1 MTKPIILNAAELPEW
16 THAELRALFTVLDL
30 PRDPAAAHAF
40 LNAHGSKVRGIAL
53 RKTIIDAAVLDALP
67 ALEIISS
74 YSAGLDNVDI
84 GAVRARGVVIEN
96 TSHILAQDVAN
107 AAVGLALAVTRDFVN
122 ADAFVRSGQWPVHG
136 HYPLG
141 RSISRMKVGIVGLGT
156 IGSAIA
162 TRLQAFG
169 STLAYFG
176 PSRKAVDIP
185 YYDDVR
191 ELARDSDMLIL
202 TCPLSPA
209 THHLVD
215 AAVIDALGPN
225 GFVVNV
231 ARGPVVDESALI
243 AALAAD
249 KLAGAAL
256 DVFEHEPAV
265 PEALIRDRRVVLT
278 PHIGSGT
285 EETRH
290 AMAEHVVDALARHF
304 GIASPRDRVVNDAEP
319 EYDALAARRVAVS
332 RKAGRP

>member
-1 MTKPIILNAAELPEW
+1 MTKPIILNAAALPEW

-30 PRDPAAAHAF
+30 PEEPEAASAF
-40 LNAHGSKVRGIAL
+40 LKAHGSGIRGIAL
-53 RKTIIDAAVLDALP
+53 RKTTIDAAFLDALP

-84 GAVRARGVVIEN
+84 EATRARGVRIEN
-96 TSHILAQDVAN
+96 TSHMLAEDVAN
-107 AAVGLALAVTRDFVN
+107 AAVGLALALTRDFVN
-122 ADAFVRSGQWPVHG
+122 ADAYVRSGQWPVQG
-136 HYPLG
+136 HYRLG

-162 TRLQAFG
+162 KRLRAFG

-176 PSRKAVDIP
+176 PSRKDVDMP

-191 ELARDSDMLIL
+191 RLARDSDMLIL

-209 THHLVD
+209 THHLID
-215 AAVIDALGPN
+215 ADVIEALGPD
-225 GFVVNV
+225 GYLVNI

-243 AALAAD
+243 SALAAD
-249 KLAGAAL
+249 GLAGAAL

-265 PEALIRDRRVVLT
+265 PEALIRDRRLVLT

-285 EETRH
+285 EETRR
-290 AMAEHVVDALARHF
+290 AMAENVVDALARHF
-304 GIASPRDRVVNDAEP
+304 GIEGPRDRAAQSKQLEP
-319 EYDALAARRVAVS
+319 I
-332 RKAGRP
+332 G